1 MIFLQLVRGRIKIQ
15 IPITPNCLVS
25 GEPGQVCVWMTNV
38 RWWRGKVAG
47 SRLIKMGPLSE
58 VSNRRLLVQWSTLL
72 PRASQSLFSGCLSL
86 GQLSGQIK
94 EWTNMEIAS
103 GMLSK
108 TLLQNGKVKV
118 LLWKRSLVHSKES
131 RYSQW
136 SELCRNEPALAL
148 PLRTLWFRRSGLYYR
163 ETKAG
168 ILMVSKTKKPS
179 FL

>member
-1 MIFLQLVRGRIKIQ
+1 MSDDEEERDQGTGSLRWA
-15 IPITPNCLVS
+15 PCLKFPTDACLFS
-25 GEPGQVCVWMTNV
+25 GLHSCPGLL
-38 RWWRGKVAG
+38 
-47 SRLIKMGPLSE
+47 SRC
-58 VSNRRLLVQWSTLL
+58 
-72 PRASQSLFSGCLSL
+72 SGCLSS
-86 GQLSGQIK
+86 GQLCGQIK

-108 TLLQNGKVKV
+108 TLLQNGEVKV

-136 SELCRNEPALAL
+136 SELCRSEPALAL

-163 ETKAG
+163 ETKVG
-168 ILMVSKTKKPS
+168 ILMVSKAKNHYPF